1 MFGARTG
8 CFYLVGDERTSAKCE
23 WFCVQKIN
31 IHQEFQEDKISSQ
44 SQFDDGHSIVVIEFW
59 AEFNKDNAFK
69 EWEKIQS
76 VEYYRCDV
84 AKSPKSKKEFRIRMA
99 PTIIIFVDGVKV
111 ETFKAGLDLLCPVEL
126 PELKQAIQQAQK
138 SSQF

>member
-1 MFGARTG
+1 MKTLFLFILILFSTTL
-8 CFYLVGDERTSAKCE
+8 YSQSWVTDKD
-23 WFCVQKIN
+23 
-31 IHQEFQEDKISSQ
+31 IHSKISSQ
-44 SQFDDGHSIVVIEFW
+44 SQFDDGNSVVVIEFW

-69 EWEKIQS
+69 DWKKLQG
-76 VEYYRCDV
+76 VQYYRCDV

-99 PTIIIFVDGVKV
+99 PTIIIFVDGVKE

-126 PELKQAIQQAQK
+126 PELNEAIQQAQK

>member
-1 MFGARTG
+1 MKTLFLFIFTL
-8 CFYLVGDERTSAKCE
+8 FSTTLYSQSWVTDKD
-23 WFCVQKIN
+23 
-31 IHQEFQEDKISSQ
+31 IHSKISSQ

-69 EWEKIQS
+69 DWKKLQG
-76 VEYYRCDV
+76 VQYYRCDV

-99 PTIIIFVDGVKV
+99 PTIIIFVDGIKE

-126 PELKQAIQQAQK
+126 PELNEAIQQAQK

>member
-1 MFGARTG
+1 MKTLFLFILILFSGTL
-8 CFYLVGDERTSAKCE
+8 YSQNWVTDKD
-23 WFCVQKIN
+23 
-31 IHQEFQEDKISSQ
+31 IHSKISSQ

-69 EWEKIQS
+69 DWKKLQG
-76 VEYYRCDV
+76 VQYYRCDV

-99 PTIIIFVDGVKV
+99 PTIIIFVDGVKEEV
-111 ETFKAGLDLLCPVEL
+111 FKAGLDLLCPVEL
-126 PELKQAIQQAQK
+126 PELNKAIQQAQK

>member
-1 MFGARTG
+1 MKTLFLFILILFSGTL
-8 CFYLVGDERTSAKCE
+8 YSQNWVTDKD
-23 WFCVQKIN
+23 
-31 IHQEFQEDKISSQ
+31 IHSKISSQ

-69 EWEKIQS
+69 DWKKLQG
-76 VEYYRCDV
+76 VQYYRCDV
-84 AKSPKSKKEFRIRMA
+84 AKSPESKKEFRIRMA
-99 PTIIIFVDGVKV
+99 PTIIIFVDGVKE

-126 PELKQAIQQAQK
+126 PELNKAIQQAQK

>member
-1 MFGARTG
+1 MKKLLIVLAILMSITG
-8 CFYLVGDERTSAKCE
+8 YSQSWVTDSD
-23 WFCVQKIN
+23 
-31 IHQEFQEDKISSQ
+31 IHSKISSQ

>member
-1 MFGARTG
+1 MKTLFLFILILFSGTL
-8 CFYLVGDERTSAKCE
+8 YSQNWVTDKD
-23 WFCVQKIN
+23 
-31 IHQEFQEDKISSQ
+31 IHSKISSQ

-69 EWEKIQS
+69 DWKKLQG
-76 VEYYRCDV
+76 VQYYRCDV

-99 PTIIIFVDGVKV
+99 PTIIIFVDGVKE

-126 PELKQAIQQAQK
+126 PELNKAIQQAQK